1 MRRART
7 LLADLGSNDTHLT
20 GAACRPL
27 RKIEKRSLICSRTFS
42 TEFAGLSGGGR
53 WIRTIGP
60 WRHAVGSVMENV
72 DNLAEPAGRLP
83 QSTTLRGCYVP
94 ALVKGS
100 MAWLLCLPVGQ
111 ALPLA
116 SSCRSTLFFFRRGT
130 NGSNPFPS
138 SWESATNRELQ
149 RTKPPPEGPIDAMGR
164 ATRNGNFVAA
174 CNDGVPQC
182 PS

>member
-1 MRRART
+1 MMSAWRLEYPALKRAVREPMV
-7 LLADLGSNDTHLT
+7 
-20 GAACRPL
+20 C
-27 RKIEKRSLICSRTFS
+27 
-42 TEFAGLSGGGR
+42 GLSAGGR

-72 DNLAEPAGRLP
+72 DNLAEPAGRLS
-83 QSTTLRGCYVP
+83 QSTTLRACYVP

-116 SSCRSTLFFFRRGT
+116 SSYRSTLFFFRRET

-138 SWESATNRELQ
+138 SGESA
-149 RTKPPPEGPIDAMGR
+149 
-164 ATRNGNFVAA
+164 NFWFLGDRLA
-174 CNDGVPQC
+174 CGAPN
-182 PS
+182 